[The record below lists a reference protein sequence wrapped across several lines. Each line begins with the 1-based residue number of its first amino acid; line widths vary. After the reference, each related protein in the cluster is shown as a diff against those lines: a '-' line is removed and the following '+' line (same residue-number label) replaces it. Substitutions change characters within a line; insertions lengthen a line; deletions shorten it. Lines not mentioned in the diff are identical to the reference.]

1 MYCDSIE
8 ESFKQISAY
17 FKDKSTGY
25 ALIID
30 TENIKVYSEIIQR
43 LEADKSKNCSYVSD
57 SCRKNGLPNIEECI
71 SNISRAG
78 DYVFIGSSQA
88 MMLKVV

>member
-57 SCRKNGLPNIEECI
+57 IH
-71 SNISRAG
+71 
-78 DYVFIGSSQA
+78 SSIFGRPFFRQ
-88 MMLKVV
+88 LSET

>member
-17 FKDKSTGY
+17 FKDKCTGY

-43 LEADKSKNCSYVSD
+43 LEADKSKTEYW
-57 SCRKNGLPNIEECI
+57 GMYI
-71 SNISRAG
+71 
-78 DYVFIGSSQA
+78 
-88 MMLKVV
+88 